1 VIRMYQTIIHLTAD
15 IMKKLPFVALTFFLT
30 GMLIF
35 TACENDFNGTGLEES
50 LLPDQLTVEIPSA
63 LSHDVTAKKSAQVD
77 TLKGGEIYRHLTFFI
92 HAGEHSAR
100 LVKHVIWGIRIYH
113 IDRVKT
119 VTYESEDDSRIKNLV
134 VVEAPEFDG
143 RIWEYGLTITD
154 AESEGNKDGG
164 KAMQI
169 FWNRDP
175 QEGVTLIK
183 PYNLD
188 RTNEN
193 EMAGAMFRIDYSGA
207 GELGY
212 EHHMV
217 VSIAGLPAVDPL
229 LEPFC
234 MDAMKMFVG
243 QKGEYV
249 DVYGNSSHPN
259 AKFLTEKVG
268 YNWAFVAAGSEN
280 RDIGVAEIGLPLS
293 TLDAEGRAVLL
304 GEYSIYHVLYNEV
317 KTVWP
322 HASDQLLDAWLT
334 NTRAPGYF
342 DQDGFIQ
349 GGESPGDEFLPLV
362 ERIQGLA
369 PYNQKTIASLELY
382 FN

>member
-1 VIRMYQTIIHLTAD
+1 
-15 IMKKLPFVALTFFLT
+15 
-30 GMLIF
+30 
-35 TACENDFNGTGLEES
+35 
-50 LLPDQLTVEIPSA
+50 
-63 LSHDVTAKKSAQVD
+63 
-77 TLKGGEIYRHLTFFI
+77 
-92 HAGEHSAR
+92 
-100 LVKHVIWGIRIYH
+100 
-113 IDRVKT
+113 
-119 VTYESEDDSRIKNLV
+119 
-134 VVEAPEFDG
+134 
-143 RIWEYGLTITD
+143 
-154 AESEGNKDGG
+154 
-164 KAMQI
+164 
-169 FWNRDP
+169 
-175 QEGVTLIK
+175 
-183 PYNLD
+183 
-188 RTNEN
+188 
-193 EMAGAMFRIDYSGA
+193 
-207 GELGY
+207 
-212 EHHMV
+212 
-217 VSIAGLPAVDPL
+217 
-229 LEPFC
+229 
-234 MDAMKMFVG
+234 VG